1 MAPPF
6 PGAFAKVRDLTA
18 FFWETRLDETPP
30 RYPDRAPCLYAE
42 PDGWYVDCVDRRRL
56 RVTRLALD
64 GRALSLR
71 ELHKLLSEKLNL
83 TSAKTPESM
92 PHDVQVRFAEHD
104 AVRLRFHEGHAKLTL
119 RLAEV
124 SHETDHWRNFE
135 VYVFYRPDFSVPG
148 GQLLRDGVVQLN
160 GFVDSAAE
168 RSKAESVAGN
178 VNGVK
183 QVRNNLQVGGEKTTV
198 AEAVDDSVVT
208 GKVKAAIAGDS
219 ALSGMQV
226 NVETHEGTVLLSGF
240 VDNPEQK
247 TRAAEV
253 ARGVS
258 GVRAVKNDTEVK
270 RKAYP

>member
-1 MAPPF
+1 MDKRVYALVAGAVF
-6 PGAFAKVRDLTA
+6 VLGGCASTRTQQSPGENLDDRLVTGRVKAALIADPDTKARKIDV
-18 FFWETRLDETPP
+18 ETFR
-30 RYPDRAPCLYAE
+30 
-42 PDGWYVDCVDRRRL
+42 
-56 RVTRLALD
+56 
-64 GRALSLR
+64 
-71 ELHKLLSEKLNL
+71 
-83 TSAKTPESM
+83 
-92 PHDVQVRFAEHD
+92 
-104 AVRLRFHEGHAKLTL
+104 
-119 RLAEV
+119 
-124 SHETDHWRNFE
+124 
-135 VYVFYRPDFSVPG
+135 
-148 GQLLRDGVVQLN
+148 GVVQLN